1 VTAPTSAHPSAHPST
16 HSSARS
22 SPTDGF
28 DALDVCHRQ
37 ILFTLGKLSAL
48 ITRLGDAGADA
59 QARELA
65 AEILHFFDTTVRRH
79 HEDEER
85 HVFPPLIAAGDPQT
99 VQAVLRLAQDHS
111 WLEEDWMELQPQL
124 AAIAGGQTW
133 CNVEQLQEAAQVFS
147 ALLHDHVAL
156 EESLIYPQARQQLQ
170 GSARRDMGREMAARR
185 RAERQQARR
194 SGG

>member
-1 VTAPTSAHPSAHPST
+1 MTAPTSAHPST

-48 ITRLGDAGADA
+48 ITRLGDVGADA

-65 AEILHFFDTTVRRH
+65 GEILHFFDTTVRRH

-111 WLEEDWMELQPQL
+111 WLEEDWMEL
-124 AAIAGGQTW
+124 
-133 CNVEQLQEAAQVFS
+133 
-147 ALLHDHVAL
+147 
-156 EESLIYPQARQQLQ
+156 
-170 GSARRDMGREMAARR
+170 
-185 RAERQQARR
+185 
-194 SGG
+194 